1 MNYKT
6 PEFILWG
13 GVTVEYG
20 FATSLSSQ
28 NDQIYFTIS
37 DSEDNEF
44 SNDQSS
50 N

>member
-6 PEFILWG
+6 PEIILWG

-20 FATSLSSQ
+20 FATSLSSEK
-28 NDQIYFTIS
+28 DQIYFSIGNL
-37 DSEDNEF
+37 DDEF

>member
-6 PEFILWG
+6 PEIILWG
-13 GVTVEYG
+13 VTAEYG

-28 NDQIYFTIS
+28 NDQIYFTIG
-37 DSEDNEF
+37 DSDNEF
-44 SNDQSS
+44 TKVESS

>member
-6 PEFILWG
+6 PEIILWG

-28 NDQIYFTIS
+28 QDQIYFQT
-37 DSEDNEF
+37 DDPDNEF
-44 SNDQSS
+44 SN
-50 N
+50 

>member
-6 PEFILWG
+6 PEIILW

-28 NDQIYFTIS
+28 NDQIYFTIGNS
-37 DSEDNEF
+37 DDEF
-44 SNDQSS
+44 SN
-50 N
+50 